1 MPNFKIKVKLKAI
14 PLKLRSLEIYV
25 LNFFLSLLIKK
36 KKLRTSRLVI
46 SMDTHLTN
54 KREKLNQKT
63 EIFIKETFLAHR
75 TD

>member
-36 KKLRTSRLVI
+36 KKLRTS
-46 SMDTHLTN
+46 
-54 KREKLNQKT
+54 
-63 EIFIKETFLAHR
+63 
-75 TD
+75 